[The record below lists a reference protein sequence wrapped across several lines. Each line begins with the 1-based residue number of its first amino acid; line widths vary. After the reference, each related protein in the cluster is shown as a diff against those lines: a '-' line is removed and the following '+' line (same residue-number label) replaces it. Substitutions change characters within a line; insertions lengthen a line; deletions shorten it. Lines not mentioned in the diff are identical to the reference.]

1 MASIST
7 PLPSSTPS
15 YRELAV
21 RSEVALL
28 LALAVTAFGRGARAQ
43 TEEVTVRGDAA
54 GNFSSR
60 ADERDAARE
69 VTDAASL
76 VEPLPGVHVRRYGAD
91 DSFTTLSIRGSSST
105 EISIV
110 FAGVPLTGGAD
121 PSLDLATL
129 PLWPGAV
136 ARVHRTFAPASLG
149 PGSLGGTLVLDPP
162 SPTLPPSTETWAAIG
177 SYGEARL
184 RAADVRSAGGGS
196 RVVTAISAS
205 RADDDFSYLD
215 PTATTPGHDVYSTR
229 QNAGH
234 AAVNG
239 LVSWVL
245 PVRGAGESTGA
256 LTVTTLAQARHQ
268 ELPGTVLGPTPFA
281 ELDSDREL
289 ASAQLTLGAGR
300 GTWIVRGWVR
310 LESLRLSDSAASA
323 ALGPTR
329 ADQLIAA
336 TGGSMGWRGR
346 PIASTTVELRVDG
359 SVEHF
364 EPGDIV
370 GALEPPGATRVSAG
384 AALDAEWREAEHL
397 TWAASARLDDWSNL
411 PSGDPSA
418 STSGELRPTGHLG
431 VELPLGDL
439 ILAAHGGATGRP
451 PSFVELYGDRGAFLG
466 DPNLR
471 PESAWTLDAGARL
484 SRPIGPV
491 RFAAEVAG
499 FATWA
504 RDLITF
510 VPVGAYGR
518 SEATNIGLA
527 RLFGAEVDARA
538 TVGPVE
544 MRASYTGLSTE
555 NDAACVAAVG
565 PCIRP
570 ALPGRPSNDLVAD
583 VIVTLGEASV
593 RGGVDAVS
601 GMVADDAGS
610 ILVPPRVLASFGAR
624 LEVTRELRLALDVR
638 NLLDVRTST
647 YEGAIGPV
655 HEPIGDYFEYP
666 LPGRTLLVSA
676 RYAVGSR

>member
-1 MASIST
+1 
-7 PLPSSTPS
+7 
-15 YRELAV
+15 V
-21 RSEVALL
+21 RSALALL
-28 LALAVTAFGRGARAQ
+28 LTFAVTAFGSGAHAQ
-43 TEEVTVRGDAA
+43 TEEVTVRGDTA
-54 GNFSSR
+54 GDFSAR

-105 EISIV
+105 EVSIL

-162 SPTLPPSTETWAAIG
+162 RPTLPPSTETWAAIG

-184 RAADVRSAGGGS
+184 RAADVRSVGGGS

-245 PVRGAGESTGA
+245 PVRWAGETSGA

-289 ASAQLTLGAGR
+289 ASAELTVGAGR
-300 GTWIVRGWVR
+300 GTWIARGWGR
-310 LESLRLSDSAASA
+310 RESSRLSDSTASA

-329 ADQLIAA
+329 ADELIAA
-336 TGGSMGWRGR
+336 AGGSFGWRGR
-346 PIASTTVELRVDG
+346 PLASTTLELRMDG
-359 SVEHF
+359 SAERF
-364 EPGDIV
+364 EPGDIL
-370 GALEPPGATRVSAG
+370 GALEPPGAMRLSAG
-384 AALDAEWREAEHL
+384 AALDAEWRGDEHL
-397 TWAASARLDDWSNL
+397 TVAVSARLDDWSNL
-411 PSGDPSA
+411 ASSDSSGT
-418 STSGELRPTGHLG
+418 TSGELRPTGHLG

-439 ILAAHGGATGRP
+439 TLAAHGGATGRP

-466 DPNLR
+466 DPHLV
-471 PESAWTLDAGARL
+471 PESAWTIDAGARL
-484 SRPIGPV
+484 SRRAGSLRV
-491 RFAAEVAG
+491 AAEVEG
-499 FATWA
+499 FVTWA

-527 RLFGAEVDARA
+527 RLAGMEADLRA
-538 TVGPVE
+538 VLGPLE
-544 MRASYTGLSTE
+544 MRAAYTGLSTE
-555 NDAACVAAVG
+555 NDAACEATIG

-570 ALPGRPSNDLVAD
+570 ALPGRPTNDFVGDL
-583 VIVTLGEASV
+583 IVMLGRVSL

-601 GMVADDAGS
+601 GMVADNAGS
-610 ILVPPRVLASFGAR
+610 ILVPPRVLASLGAR
-624 LEVTRELRLALDVR
+624 VDVTQELRLALDLR
-638 NLLDVRTST
+638 NLFDVRTST
-647 YEGAIGPV
+647 YEGALGPT

-666 LPGRTLLVSA
+666 LPGRTFLVSA
-676 RYAVGSR
+676 RYAVAEAR